1 MKRVLV
7 VLPNWFGET
16 LFATPFLRA
25 LREQKP
31 ELFLAVLGHP
41 QTHEV
46 LLGNPFVDVLLVL
59 DEKGYHRSLIGK
71 WRLIRQL
78 REHKFDSVFIL
89 RKSLSRTF
97 LMACAG
103 IPTRIGFSNG
113 KSGWLLNWCVKPPQG
128 RMHKSRTYQPLLEA
142 VGLAAARSH
151 TYDYTVTELE
161 RIQAADLLNQ
171 HRLQPGFAL
180 LHIGANWFH
189 KRWPL
194 ERFARL
200 ADELIEKQ
208 NLQVAITGGPNEAKD
223 AEATQQ
229 SMRNPVVI
237 LAGKTS
243 LRQLAACCE
252 QAGVIVA
259 NDTGVLHIAAAL
271 KKPVVALFGPTDPA
285 ITGPLGVSS
294 KTIVIHHPDSCPKI
308 PCYEP
313 NTPPHAGM
321 ARISVDEVYG
331 AALKLLD
338 RKA

>member
-1 MKRVLV
+1 MQRILV

-31 ELFLAVLGHP
+31 EFFLAVLGRP

-46 LLGNPFVDVLLVL
+46 LLGNPFIDVLLAF
-59 DEKGYHRSLIGK
+59 DEAGRHHGLIGK
-71 WRLIRQL
+71 YRLIRQL
-78 REHKFDSVFIL
+78 REQKFDTVFIL
-89 RKSLSRTF
+89 RRSLSRTF

-128 RMHKSRTYQPLLEA
+128 RMHKSHTYQPLLEA
-142 VGLAAARSH
+142 VGLTAAQSS

-161 RIQAADLLNQ
+161 RIEAAALLNQ
-171 HRLQPGFAL
+171 HRLKSGFAL

-194 ERFARL
+194 ERFAAL
-200 ADELIEKQ
+200 ADQLIEKQ
-208 NLQVAITGGPNEAKD
+208 SMQVAITGGPDEVKD
-223 AEATQQ
+223 AETVQQ
-229 SMRNPVVI
+229 SMRNPAVM

-252 QAGVIVA
+252 RAGVMVA

-285 ITGPLGVSS
+285 ITGPLGEPS
-294 KTIVIHHPDSCPKI
+294 KTVVIHHPDSCPKI

-313 NTPPHAGM
+313 DTPPHAGM
-321 ARISVDEVYG
+321 ARISVDEVYS
-331 AALKLLD
+331 AALKLLG
-338 RKA
+338 